1 MSDKDSA
8 EKTQTEKQSGASRRK
23 APEIIEKGVTRRHT
37 FFCVDRKRHVE
48 NKELIEAVPKT
59 ITVLG
64 RQIEGWIV
72 TTEEPVIDKTIT
84 LAESM
89 EGIGLLHDTE

>member
-1 MSDKDSA
+1 MA
-8 EKTQTEKQSGASRRK
+8 EKEVDGAPDASTRRRG
-23 APEIIEKGVTRRHT
+23 PEIIEKGATRRHT
-37 FFCVDRKRHVE
+37 FFCVDRKRHAEKTNV
-48 NKELIEAVPKT
+48 IEAVPKT

-64 RQIEGWIV
+64 RQVAGWII

-89 EGIGLLHDTE
+89 EGLGLQHDTE